1 VERQGG
7 AEALDLRPDSP
18 VRLIRGI
25 DEEMAQVIVIHTRRS
40 EEALFR
46 RQYDALERELRRQGT
61 LVRKRRE
68 LKDVER
74 GTRAV
79 PGADAV
85 IQANEPISQS
95 ALHDVV
101 AAIGESLVGRVR
113 IGANSRKRLV
123 YVVDRYAKVLSELE
137 VPLQH
142 QGRDEGR

>member
-1 VERQGG
+1 MG
-7 AEALDLRPDSP
+7 
-18 VRLIRGI
+18 
-25 DEEMAQVIVIHTRRS
+25 QVIVIHTRRS

-68 LKDVER
+68 LKDLER
-74 GTRAV
+74 GTGAV

-101 AAIGESLVGRVR
+101 AAIRESLVGRVR
-113 IGANSRKRLV
+113 VGANGRKRRV
-123 YVVDRYAKVLSELE
+123 YVVDRYAKVLRELE
-137 VPLQH
+137 VPLAH
-142 QGRDEGR
+142 QSRDEGR